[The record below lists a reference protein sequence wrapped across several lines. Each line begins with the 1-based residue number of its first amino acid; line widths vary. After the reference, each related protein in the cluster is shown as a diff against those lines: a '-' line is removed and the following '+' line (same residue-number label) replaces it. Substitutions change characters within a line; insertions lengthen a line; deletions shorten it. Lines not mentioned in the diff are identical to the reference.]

1 MPDPIELS
9 HGRPHLA
16 RTRQRDL
23 EPIDAERERSAQQGA
38 GGRFVANN
46 TAGAERGA
54 KHDLVRPL
62 RAVRDAVQDATGG
75 ALAPE
80 DSREVVRAAL
90 RLYTSNRRAVGHSE
104 LPVLARLVRA
114 AVNDALA
121 TYYTAEAARV
131 GFATEAGLAL
141 VDAAHRAEARAERS
155 MTAALAFAKALGGK
169 STKGSGYAPGFEL
182 DTDGEETTP

>member
-1 MPDPIELS
+1 MAADPIEPK
-9 HGRPHLA
+9 GGVPYLA
-16 RTRQRDL
+16 RTRPSDL
-23 EPIDAERERSAQQGA
+23 EPIDTERQRSAQQDA
-38 GGRFVANN
+38 AGRFVVNN

-75 ALAPE
+75 SLPPE

-90 RLYTSNRRAVGHSE
+90 RLYASNRRSVGHTE

-121 TYYTAEAARV
+121 TYYTAEAARA
-131 GFATEAGLAL
+131 GFATETGLAL
-141 VDAAHRAEARAERS
+141 VDAAHRCEQRAERG
-155 MTAALAFAKALGGK
+155 MTAAIAFAKALGGK
-169 STKGSGYAPGFEL
+169 AAKGSGYAPGFDL
-182 DTDGEETTP
+182 DTDGEETP